1 MEGASVDSE
10 TQKHIEKQS
19 QTKLERLGM
28 YTWVIT
34 YEEAQGS
41 VGPGVTFGGRKGG
54 AVISMGAPGG
64 ASGEAAKILTW
75 AVGSRVGL
83 PYHDSLRS
91 NLFREIFG
99 ICILGYNEKSEPK
112 SDPVIHSFPQ
122 HPVLLPLL
130 PEESP
135 LSMAGHLSHTC
146 PRGLHSS
153 HAASSSPA
161 TCYPLCPDATP
172 CSLWLAPPL
181 LQAFLDVTFLAMF
194 SSSIW
199 YNVCPSSMSHPLP
212 CSVFLVAYFA
222 SRRSHLYL
230 LTCLGF
236 GLVPLLG
243 TVGIFVGWTPSAYNG
258 AWHMAANSCHV
269 NEPEGEVAPGVL
281 SPAAWFW
288 PRALP
293 GRHSQDTGAQRWQL
307 SLQSG
312 PG

>member
-10 TQKHIEKQS
+10 TQIHIEKQS
-19 QTKLERLGM
+19 QTKLEHLGM

-54 AVISMGAPGG
+54 AVILMGAPGG

-99 ICILGYNEKSEPK
+99 VCILGYNEKSEPK

-122 HPVLLPLL
+122 HPVLLPPV

-135 LSMAGHLSHTC
+135 LSMAGHLRHTC

-161 TCYPLCPDATP
+161 P
-172 CSLWLAPPL
+172 CALSA
-181 LQAFLDVTFLAMF
+181 QT
-194 SSSIW
+194 
-199 YNVCPSSMSHPLP
+199 PLP
-212 CSVFLVAYFA
+212 V
-222 SRRSHLYL
+222 
-230 LTCLGF
+230 
-236 GLVPLLG
+236 
-243 TVGIFVGWTPSAYNG
+243 
-258 AWHMAANSCHV
+258 
-269 NEPEGEVAPGVL
+269 
-281 SPAAWFW
+281 
-288 PRALP
+288 LP
-293 GRHSQDTGAQRWQL
+293 GSLLPSFRL
-307 SLQSG
+307 SLTS
-312 PG
+312 PF